1 MQLSVFV
8 CATILLHNAYF
19 ICDGLC
25 ITEGDGILVYRL
37 DLFHALTQG
46 GRELELFEEDTGS
59 CFVEKTFLYT
69 LHNIYLSLNLYFS
82 V

>member
-1 MQLSVFV
+1 
-8 CATILLHNAYF
+8 LLHNAYF

-59 CFVEKTFLYT
+59 CFVKKTFCILCT
-69 LHNIYLSLNLYFS
+69 IFTFHKIFISMFDVRHLGKWSR
-82 V
+82 